1 MLGRL
6 PSIFRNFYFLT
17 GIAFLIWITFLDS
30 NNLISRFSLSSK
42 LNSLEREKEFYERKI
57 EEVAKDQQE
66 LFGTEET
73 LEKYAREKYLMKRE
87 SEDVFVIVEE

>member
-17 GIAFLIWITFLDS
+17 GTAFLVWITFLDS
-30 NNLISRFSLSSK
+30 NNLISRFSLTSK

-73 LEKYAREKYLMKRE
+73 LRSTRAK
-87 SEDVFVIVEE
+87 SI

>member
-17 GIAFLIWITFLDS
+17 GTAFLVWITFLDS
-30 NNLISRFSLSSK
+30 NNLISRFSLTSK

>member
-1 MLGRL
+1 MLRRL

-17 GIAFLIWITFLDS
+17 GTAFLIWITFLDS
-30 NNLISRFSLSSK
+30 NNLIARFSLSSK
-42 LNSLEREKEFYERKI
+42 LNGLEREKEFYEGKI

>member
-1 MLGRL
+1 M
-6 PSIFRNFYFLT
+6 
-17 GIAFLIWITFLDS
+17 AFLVWITFLDS
-30 NNLISRFSLSSK
+30 NNLIARFSLTSK
-42 LNSLEREKEFYERKI
+42 LNGLEREKEFYERKI